1 MKTFLIIVGVIVAI
15 FIIVRI
21 FRKGKLST
29 VNPINGMN
37 FNGCMG
43 INLGDDWHFV
53 LSRMVHLNLISQQ
66 EAKEYIDKYAE
77 SNRLGSYIFGE
88 TFKSTAKY
96 NNIDTI
102 DFRIDGQG
110 KLEEVV
116 INLVPE
122 QTDMSSLL
130 EICKNTLTQQI
141 GEKPLVIKDEKM
153 YLLAWDSPDRRSIIN
168 IDMSRNTIY
177 VAISPS
183 MKYF

>member
-1 MKTFLIIVGVIVAI
+1 
-15 FIIVRI
+15 
-21 FRKGKLST
+21 
-29 VNPINGMN
+29 MN

-43 INLGDDWHFV
+43 INLGDNWQFV

-102 DFRIDGQG
+102 DFRIDAQG

-141 GEKPLVIKDEKM
+141 EKTSC
-153 YLLAWDSPDRRSIIN
+153 Y
-168 IDMSRNTIY
+168 
-177 VAISPS
+177 
-183 MKYF
+183 